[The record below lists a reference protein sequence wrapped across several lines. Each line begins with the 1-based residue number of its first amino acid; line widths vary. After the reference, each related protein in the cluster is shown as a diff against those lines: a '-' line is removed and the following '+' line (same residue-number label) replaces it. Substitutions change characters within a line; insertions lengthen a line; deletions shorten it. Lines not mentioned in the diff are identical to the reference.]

1 MSVKIIIDSTADL
14 MPAVKARCLVVPLT
28 IHFDD
33 EEYIDGVTISHKEFY
48 EKLVE
53 TDVMPRT
60 SQANPDAFA
69 KEFEKVSAAGDSAVV
84 IVISS
89 KLSGTCQSAM
99 IAAADYDNIYVVD
112 SGTGAIGAGILAEY
126 ALQLADEGLDAK
138 SIAQKLDEEK
148 KRIKIVAMVDTLEYL
163 YKGGRLSKTAAIA
176 GGILNIKPVLAIDDG
191 EIKILGKARGSKQ
204 GNNFLVSEIEKAGGV
219 DFERPVLLG
228 YTGLSNALLVKYI
241 EDSKK
246 LWEDNRAALNST
258 IIGSVI
264 GTHAGPGAI
273 AVAGAETPMIPRE
286 TAITR
291 RTQSA
296 SIRRASISSGS
307 TSLMRQTV

>member
-1 MSVKIIIDSTADL
+1 M
-14 MPAVKARCLVVPLT
+14 
-28 IHFDD
+28 
-33 EEYIDGVTISHKEFY
+33 
-48 EKLVE
+48 
-53 TDVMPRT
+53 
-60 SQANPDAFA
+60 
-69 KEFEKVSAAGDSAVV
+69 
-84 IVISS
+84 
-89 KLSGTCQSAM
+89 
-99 IAAADYDNIYVVD
+99 
-112 SGTGAIGAGILAEY
+112 
-126 ALQLADEGLDAK
+126 ADEGLDAK

-228 YTGLSNALLVKYI
+228 YTGLSNALLLKYI

-246 LWEDNRAALNST
+246 LWEDNRATLNST

-273 AVAGAETPMIPRE
+273 AVAFFRK
-286 TAITR
+286 
-291 RTQSA
+291 
-296 SIRRASISSGS
+296 
-307 TSLMRQTV
+307 

>member
-28 IHFDD
+28 VHFGD

-69 KEFEKVSAAGDSAVV
+69 REYDKVSSAGDSAVV

-99 IAAADYDNIYVVD
+99 IAAADYDNIFVVD
-112 SGTGAIGAGILAEY
+112 SGTGAIGAGILTEY
-126 ALQLADEGLDAK
+126 ALQLADQGLDAK
-138 SIAQKLDEEK
+138 SIAEKLNEEK

-163 YKGGRLSKTAAIA
+163 CKGGRLSKTAAIA

-219 DFERPVLLG
+219 DFDKPVLLG

-241 EDSKK
+241 EDSKR
-246 LWEDNRAALNST
+246 LWQDSRATLNST

-264 GTHAGPGAI
+264 GTHAGPGAV
-273 AVAGAETPMIPRE
+273 AVAFFRK
-286 TAITR
+286 
-291 RTQSA
+291 
-296 SIRRASISSGS
+296 
-307 TSLMRQTV
+307 

>member
-14 MPAVKARCLVVPLT
+14 LPAVKARTKVVPLT
-28 IHFDD
+28 VHFGE
-33 EEYIDGVTISHKEFY
+33 EEYVDGVTISHREFY

-69 KEFEKVSAAGDSAVV
+69 KAFEEVTAAGDSAVA

-99 IAAADYDNIYVVD
+99 IAAADYDNVYVVD
-112 SGTGAIGAGILAEY
+112 SGTGAIGAGILTEY
-126 ALQLADEGLDAK
+126 ALQLADQGMDAK
-138 SIAQKLDEEK
+138 AIAQILEEEK

-191 EIKILGKARGSKQ
+191 EIKVLGKARGSKQ
-204 GNNFLVSEIEKAGGV
+204 GNNFLISEIEKAGGV

-228 YTGLSNALLVKYI
+228 YTGLSNATLVKYM
-241 EDSKK
+241 EDSKAI
-246 LWEDNRAALNST
+246 WADSRSALNYT

-273 AVAGAETPMIPRE
+273 AVAFF
-286 TAITR
+286 
-291 RTQSA
+291 SK
-296 SIRRASISSGS
+296 
-307 TSLMRQTV
+307 